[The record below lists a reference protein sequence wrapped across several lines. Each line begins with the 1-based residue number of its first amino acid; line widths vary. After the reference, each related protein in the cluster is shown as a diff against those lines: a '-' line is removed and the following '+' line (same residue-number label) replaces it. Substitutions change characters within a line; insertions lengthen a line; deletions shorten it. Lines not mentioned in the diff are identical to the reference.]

1 MTFTALFVILSHKNV
16 PIVKRTDNQSKFDA
30 LRKEFQTFTFEHQT
44 VKRENGALSLAFDFN
59 LDNRYRFRPT
69 LEIPSRPFFDWDSIP
84 EEQLQALAFQI
95 GMTELVSYWKI
106 ACPKQV
112 AVKPFALTESQK
124 AFWKKL
130 YYNGLGEFLYLNGIS
145 VSEDDL
151 MELENEESIDA
162 FTSMSYRD
170 QGASVSMDGKTR
182 HDMPSFNRIN
192 LPLEE
197 KTLVPIGGGKDSVVT
212 LECLRDQMPVIPLIV
227 NPRGATLNCVKTA
240 GYKDDDF
247 IVINRTLDPTMLQLN
262 AEGYLNGHTPFS
274 ALLAFISIL
283 VAFGCRSKYIAL
295 SNENSA
301 NESTVPGTN
310 INHQYS
316 KSIEFESDFREYVAE
331 NLSEEVQY
339 FSFLR
344 PLSELQI
351 AKLFSQCEAYHSVFR
366 SCNAGS
372 KTDSWCGHCP
382 KCLFTWI
389 ILSPFLSREK
399 LVAIFGKDLM
409 ADESL
414 HPILEELNGTTAV
427 KPFECVGTVEEVN
440 ACLKAAGTST
450 SSVTASSKV
459 PEPEVTEQGRS
470 TEGPTQKVKDPEPVE
485 GPTVEEILHRF
496 NTHHFLPPR
505 FEQILKT
512 TLAEGIDAFAFPSM
526 SYRAQRASVSMDGK
540 SRHDMPARFELIL
553 NRLRGKRILVLG
565 FGREGRSTLRFLQK
579 YLPDAIVA
587 VADKNAIDGVTH
599 SGEGYL
605 EAMYNYD
612 IVIKTPGISLKD
624 FDTKGVEITSQTDL
638 FLSQFHTQT
647 IGITGTKGKSTTTSL
662 IYHLLKSSGRDAILT
677 GNIGIPSFD
686 IMEDIQPN
694 SIVVYELSAHQLEYV
709 HNSPRVGVLLN
720 VFEEHLD
727 HFGSLQR
734 YKEAKLNLLRFMGED
749 DTAIIHD
756 SLLNDALDLFVNSK
770 VFSLFDFD
778 DEIDRM
784 ALPLKGEHNYMN
796 VKAALL
802 ACDAYGVECRELI
815 PYLYSF
821 KPLEHRLE
829 PVGTF
834 DGVTFVNDSIST
846 IPQATISACEALGR
860 VDFLLLGGF
869 DRGIDYQSLADYL
882 KEHPLRHLL
891 FTGKAGERM
900 KSLFN
905 GVSTGSTACNTE
917 VPEHVE
923 GPALYYYASMEEA
936 FAYLALHARPGDVC
950 LLSPA
955 ASSYD
960 QYKNFEERGRKFKT
974 LAQAFKRK

>member
-1 MTFTALFVILSHKNV
+1 M
-16 PIVKRTDNQSKFDA
+16 KRTDNQSKFDA
-30 LRKEFQTFTFEHQT
+30 LREAFSTFTFEQQT
-44 VKRENGALSLAFDFN
+44 VKRESGALSLAFDFN
-59 LDNRYRFRPT
+59 LDDRYHFRPT
-69 LEIPSRPFFDWDSIP
+69 LEIPARPFFDWDGIP
-84 EEQLQALAFQI
+84 EEQLQTLAFQI

-106 ACPKQV
+106 ACPKRV
-112 AVKPFALTESQK
+112 VVKPFALTESQK

-130 YYNGLGEFLYLNGIS
+130 YYNGLGEFLYLNSIT
-145 VSEDDL
+145 VSEAEL
-151 MELENEESIDA
+151 MEIVTLPID
-162 FTSMSYRD
+162 SKPSHIPP
-170 QGASVSMDGKTR
+170 GN
-182 HDMPSFNRIN
+182 DMGSCAQF
-192 LPLEE
+192 EE
-197 KTLVPIGGGKDSVVT
+197 KVLVPVGGGKDSVVT
-212 LECLRDQMPVIPLIV
+212 LECLRSQMPVIPLIV

-240 GYKDDDF
+240 GYKEDEF

-283 VAFGCRSKYIAL
+283 VAFGSRSKYIAL

-316 KSIEFESDFREYVAE
+316 KSIEFESDFRNYVAE
-331 NLSEEVQY
+331 NLNKEVQY

-351 AKLFSQCEAYHSVFR
+351 AKLFSQCEAYHPVFR
-366 SCNAGS
+366 SCNVGS

-399 LVAIFGKDLM
+399 LTAIFGKDLM
-409 ADESL
+409 VDESRQ
-414 HPILEELNGTTAV
+414 PILEELNGTAAV
-427 KPFECVGTVEEVN
+427 KPFECVGTVEEVR
-440 ACLKAAGTST
+440 ACLNA
-450 SSVTASSKV
+450 TAKV
-459 PEPEVTEQGRS
+459 PEPV
-470 TEGPTQKVKDPEPVE
+470 EGPTNKVKASEPVE

-496 NTHHFLPPR
+496 NTNHFLPPQ

-512 TLAEGIDAFAFPSM
+512 ALRNGLPIDSIHPTTHA
-526 SYRAQRASVSMDGK
+526 GN
-540 SRHDMPARFELIL
+540 DMGSGFDMIL
-553 NRLRGKRILVLG
+553 NRLRGKRILILG
-565 FGREGRSTLRFLQK
+565 FGREGKSTLRFLNK
-579 YLPDAIVA
+579 YLSDAVVA
-587 VADKNAIDGVTH
+587 VADKNEMEGVQYFGT
-599 SGEGYL
+599 GYL
-605 EAMYNYD
+605 ESMYDYD
-612 IVIKTPGISLKD
+612 IIIKTPGISLKD

-638 FLSQFHTQT
+638 FLSQFHAQT

-677 GNIGIPSFD
+677 GNIGIPCFD
-686 IMEDIQPN
+686 VMEDIKPD

-720 VFEEHLD
+720 IFEEHLD
-727 HFGSLQR
+727 HFGSMSR
-734 YKEAKLNLLRFMGED
+734 YAATKLNIMRYMGED
-749 DTAIIHD
+749 DTAVIHET
-756 SLLNDALDLFVNSK
+756 LMEDAWRLFVNNI
-770 VFSLFDFD
+770 VFSLFDTD
-778 DEIDRM
+778 DLIDRT
-784 ALPLKGEHNYMN
+784 ALPLIGAHNLLN

-802 ACDAYGVECRELI
+802 ACYAYGVDIRELV
-815 PYLYSF
+815 PHLYTF

-846 IPQATISACEALGR
+846 IPQAAISACQALGR

-869 DRGIDYQSLADYL
+869 DRGIDYQPLVDYL
-882 KEHPLRHLL
+882 KEHSVPHLL

-900 KSLFN
+900 MQLIAK
-905 GVSTGSTACNTE
+905 
-917 VPEHVE
+917 VPELVE
-923 GPALYYYASMEEA
+923 GPTQKAKAPEPVEGPTLYYYPTMEEA
-936 FAYLALHARPGDVC
+936 FAYLSAHAQPSDVC

-960 QYKNFEERGRKFKT
+960 QYKNFEERGRKFKA
-974 LAQAFKRK
+974 LAKSFKRSL

>member
-1 MTFTALFVILSHKNV
+1 M
-16 PIVKRTDNQSKFDA
+16 KRTDNQSKFDA
-30 LRKEFQTFTFEHQT
+30 LRKEFSTFIFESQT
-44 VKRENGALSLAFDFN
+44 VKREHGALSLAFDFN
-59 LDNRYRFRPT
+59 LDERYHFRPT
-69 LEIPSRPFFDWDSIP
+69 LEIPARPFFDWDSIP
-84 EEQLQALAFQI
+84 EEQLQVLAFQI

-106 ACPKQV
+106 ACPKRV
-112 AVKPFALTESQK
+112 VVKPFALTESQK

-130 YYNGLGEFLYLNGIS
+130 YYNGLGEFLYLNSIT
-145 VSEDDL
+145 VSETDL
-151 MELENEESIDA
+151 MEIETQL
-162 FTSMSYRD
+162 SMSF
-170 QGASVSMDGKTR
+170 QAEACAKWESMDSVMHPFTKV
-182 HDMPSFNRIN
+182 D
-192 LPLEE
+192 LPLKE

-212 LECLRDQMPVIPLIV
+212 LECLRNEMPVIPMIV

-240 GYKDDDF
+240 GYNENEY
-247 IVINRTLDPTMLQLN
+247 IVINRTLDPTMLKLN

-283 VAFGCRSKYIAL
+283 VAFGSRSRYIAL

-316 KSIEFESDFREYVAE
+316 KSIEFESDFRRYVVE
-331 NLSEEVQY
+331 NLNDEVQY

-351 AKLFSQCEAYHSVFR
+351 ASLFAQCEAYHSVFR

-372 KTDSWCGHCP
+372 KTDSWCGKCP

-399 LVAIFGKDLM
+399 LTAIFGKDLM

-414 HPILEELNGTTAV
+414 RPILEELNGTAAV
-427 KPFECVGTVEEVN
+427 KPFECVGTVEEVR
-440 ACLKAAGTST
+440 ACLNA
-450 SSVTASSKV
+450 SVKV
-459 PEPEVTEQGRS
+459 
-470 TEGPTQKVKDPEPVE
+470 PEPVE
-485 GPTVEEILHRF
+485 GPTVEEILSRF
-496 NTHHFLPPR
+496 NTSHFLPSQ
-505 FEQILKT
+505 FEQFLK
-512 TLAEGIDAFAFPSM
+512 LALNKGLPIDWLRRMQGISN
-526 SYRAQRASVSMDGK
+526 RTASA
-540 SRHDMPARFELIL
+540 RNDMGSEFDLIL
-553 NRLRGKRILVLG
+553 NRLREKRILILG
-565 FGREGRSTLRFLQK
+565 FGREGRSTLRFLNK
-579 YLPDAIVA
+579 YLPDAVVA
-587 VADKNAIDGVTH
+587 VADKNAMEDVTH
-599 SGEGYL
+599 SGEHYL

-638 FLSQFHTQT
+638 FLSQFHAQT
-647 IGITGTKGKSTTTSL
+647 IGISGTKGKSTTTSL

-677 GNIGIPSFD
+677 GNIGIPCFD
-686 IMEDIQPN
+686 VMEDIKPD

-709 HNSPRVGVLLN
+709 HNSPHVGVLLN

-727 HFGSLQR
+727 HFGTMQC
-734 YKEAKLNLLRFMGED
+734 YKSAKLNLLRFMNED
-749 DTAIIHD
+749 DTAIIHET
-756 SLLNDALDLFVNSK
+756 LLNDALDLFVNNK

-778 DEIDRM
+778 DEVDRT
-784 ALPLKGEHNYMN
+784 ALPLKGEHNYLN

-802 ACDAYGVECRELI
+802 ACDAYGVDYRELI
-815 PYLYSF
+815 PYLYTF

-846 IPQATISACEALGR
+846 IPQAAISACQALGR

-869 DRGIDYQSLADYL
+869 DRGIDYQPLADYL
-882 KEHPLRHLL
+882 KANPVPHLL

-900 KSLFN
+900 MGLLD
-905 GVSTGSTACNTE
+905 GVSTGSTTFASTKAPEPAVTE
-917 VPEHVE
+917 HGRSVE
-923 GPALYYYASMEEA
+923 GPTLFYYANMEEA
-936 FAYLALHARPGDVC
+936 FSYISTHAKPGDVC

-960 QYKNFEERGRKFKT
+960 QYKNFEERGRKFKA
-974 LAQAFKRK
+974 LAEHFARTKA